1 MTEGSPDGRPERPP
15 ETGWAAMVPELL
27 VEDFVRS
34 LAFWRDRLGFRVAY
48 ARPEQHFAYLE
59 RPEGAQV
66 MLCQRAGNWETGPL
80 ERPFGRGV
88 MFQVYVTDL
97 AALETRLAA
106 TATPLHHGPREVWRR
121 TGDRESGQR
130 EVFVLDPDGYLI
142 MLAQRIGWRPLPA
155 NA

>member
-1 MTEGSPDGRPERPP
+1 MADEQSDSSGGAPP
-15 ETGWAAMVPELL
+15 KSGWAPMVPELL
-27 VEDFVRS
+27 VEDFSRS
-34 LAFWRDRLGFRVAY
+34 LAFWRDVCGFRVAY

-88 MFQVYVTDL
+88 MFQLYVGDL
-97 AALETRLAA
+97 AAIETRLAA

-121 TGDRESGQR
+121 TGDRMSGQR

-142 MLAQRIGWRPLPA
+142 MLAQRIGERPLA
-155 NA
+155 D

>member
-1 MTEGSPDGRPERPP
+1 
-15 ETGWAAMVPELL
+15 MVPELL
-27 VEDFVRS
+27 VSDFGVS
-34 LAFWRDRLGFRVAY
+34 LAFWRDLLGFRVAY

-59 RPEGAQV
+59 RSEGAQV

-80 ERPFGRGV
+80 EQPFGRGV
-88 MFQVYVTDL
+88 MFQVYVSDI
-97 AALETRLAA
+97 AAIEARIAA

-142 MLAQRIGWRPLPA
+142 MVAMRIGERPLGGTA
-155 NA
+155 